1 MSAVEEMLGL
11 FQRYECFEQAPAVV
25 RGHFCEGQN
34 FGWEQSLEGFDFSSF
49 WRYLIFPVF
58 GRPILGGS
66 KEQQIW
72 SVIFEVFL
80 ENVRF
85 VIKP

>member
-25 RGHFCEGQN
+25 KGHFCEGQH
-34 FGWEQSLEGFDFSSF
+34 FGGEQSLEGFDFSSF
-49 WRYLIFPVF
+49 WRYLIFLVF
-58 GRPILGGS
+58 VRPILGGS
-66 KEQQIW
+66 KEQHMW
-72 SVIFEVFL
+72 LVNFEVFL
-80 ENVRF
+80 ENVRS